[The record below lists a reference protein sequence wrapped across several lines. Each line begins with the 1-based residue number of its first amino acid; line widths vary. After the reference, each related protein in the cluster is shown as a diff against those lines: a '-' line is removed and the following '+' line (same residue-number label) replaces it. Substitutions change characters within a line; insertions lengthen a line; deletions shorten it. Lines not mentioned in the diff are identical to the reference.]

1 LIERCLHPWLA
12 GNDDR
17 AGAFGGE
24 LLARAAIAVAR
35 FVKRSHYPPMSLA
48 PFSSSRGSSETPTFR
63 EARDLLLELHDDYHG
78 ARAAFVWPRPERFN
92 WALDWFDAE
101 LAAGE
106 HGRKTALKVIGER
119 IETRTFADLR
129 LESARLANGLRALGA
144 KRGDRLLMML
154 GVVPELWATMLAAM
168 KLGLVLIPAMP
179 TLGHADIADRLE
191 RGQAKYLI
199 AHGSDAEKFTR
210 LGEGVQRVAVG
221 PAPPGWRRY
230 ATLLG
235 GDSFQPDGPTQA
247 DDPMLLYFTS
257 GTTARAKLVV
267 HTHASYPIGHLSTMY
282 GLGLKPGDAHLNISS
297 PGWAKHAWSSVFAP
311 WNAGAAIIALA
322 RRFDARET
330 LDALVA
336 HKVTTFCA
344 PPTVWRM
351 LIQHDLRKWK
361 VALREV
367 VGAGEPLNPEV
378 IEQVRRAWGLT
389 VRDFYGQT
397 ETTAIIGNS
406 PGQRIVPGSMG
417 RPFPGYRIALIDADG
432 LESDS
437 GEIAISLHPRPVGL
451 MRGYQDEA
459 GGLKAIEGEYYR
471 TGDVAARDADGYIT
485 FIGRADDVFKS
496 SDYRLSPFELESVLI
511 EHAAVAEAAVVPA
524 PDPVR
529 YMIAK
534 AYIVLAKG
542 HAPNRA
548 TAAAIFKHMRERLS
562 AYKLVRRIEF
572 AELPKTISGKI
583 RRVELRQRES
593 ALAER
598 GERAQAEFRIEDF
611 PEG

>member
-1 LIERCLHPWLA
+1 
-12 GNDDR
+12 
-17 AGAFGGE
+17 
-24 LLARAAIAVAR
+24 
-35 FVKRSHYPPMSLA
+35 MSLA
-48 PFSSSRGSSETPTFR
+48 PFSTPPASTEPPTFR

-92 WALDWFDAE
+92 WALEWFDAE

-106 HGRKTALKVIGER
+106 HGRRTALKVIGER
-119 IETRTFADLR
+119 VETRTFAELAH
-129 LESARLANGLRALGA
+129 ESSRLANGLRALGA

-179 TLGHADIADRLE
+179 TLGQADIADRLE
-191 RGQAKYLI
+191 RGQAKYLV
-199 AHGSDAEKFTR
+199 AHGADAEKFAR
-210 LGEGVQRVAVG
+210 LAEGVERVAVG
-221 PAPPGWRRY
+221 AAPPGWRSY
-230 ATLLG
+230 DALLG
-235 GDSFQPDGPTQA
+235 GELFHPDGPTKA

-267 HTHASYPIGHLSTMY
+267 HSHASYPIGHLSTMY

-311 WNAGAAIIALA
+311 WNAGAAVIALA
-322 RRFDARET
+322 TRFEPRAA
-330 LDALVA
+330 LDALVE
-336 HKVTTFCA
+336 HQVTTFCA

-351 LIQHDLRKWK
+351 LIQHDLRQWK

-367 VGAGEPLNPEV
+367 NAAGEPVNPEI
-378 IEQVRRAWGLT
+378 IEQVRRAWGLAL
-389 VRDFYGQT
+389 RDSYGQT
-397 ETTAIIGNS
+397 ETTMMIGNS

-417 RPFPGYRIALIDADG
+417 RPLPGYRVALIDADG

-437 GEIAISLHPRPVGL
+437 GEIALPLRPRSVGL
-451 MRGYQDEA
+451 MSGYQNER
-459 GGLKAIEGEYYR
+459 GELVAIEGEYYR
-471 TGDVAARDADGYIT
+471 TGDVASRDADGYIT

-511 EHAAVAEAAVVPA
+511 EHAAIAEAAVVPA

-529 YMIAK
+529 YTIAK
-534 AYIVLAKG
+534 GYVALAQG
-542 HAPNRA
+542 HAPDRA
-548 TAAAIFKHMRERLS
+548 TAAAIFKHMRARLS

-572 AELPKTISGKI
+572 FELPKTISGKI
-583 RRVELRQRES
+583 RRVELRQRE
-593 ALAER
+593 AKLAQQ
-598 GERAQAEFRIEDF
+598 GERAEAEFRIEDF

>member
-1 LIERCLHPWLA
+1 MA
-12 GNDDR
+12 GTSPDKSGHDDM
-17 AGAFGGE
+17 GSFD
-24 LLARAAIAVAR
+24 VAR
-35 FVKRSHYPPMSLA
+35 FVKRSHTPRMSLA
-48 PFSSSRGSSETPTFR
+48 PFSTPPASTEPPTFR

-92 WALDWFDAE
+92 WALEWFDAE

-106 HGRKTALKVIGER
+106 HGGRTALKVIGER
-119 IETRTFADLR
+119 VETRTFAELAH
-129 LESARLANGLRALGA
+129 ESSRLANGLRALGA

-179 TLGHADIADRLE
+179 TLGQADIADRLE
-191 RGQAKYLI
+191 RGQAKYLV
-199 AHGSDAEKFTR
+199 AHGADAEKFAR
-210 LGEGVQRVAVG
+210 LAEGVERVAVG
-221 PAPPGWRRY
+221 AAPPGWRSY
-230 ATLLG
+230 DALLG
-235 GDSFQPDGPTQA
+235 GELFHPDGPTKA

-282 GLGLKPGDAHLNISS
+282 GLGLKPGDAHLNSSS

-311 WNAGAAIIALA
+311 WNAGATVIALA
-322 RRFDARET
+322 TRFEPRAA
-330 LDALVA
+330 LDALVE
-336 HKVTTFCA
+336 HQVTTFCA

-351 LIQHDLRKWK
+351 LIQHDLRQWK

-367 VGAGEPLNPEV
+367 NAAGEPVNPEI
-378 IEQVRRAWGLT
+378 IEQVRRAWGLPL
-389 VRDFYGQT
+389 RDSYGQT
-397 ETTAIIGNS
+397 ETTMMIGNS

-417 RPFPGYRIALIDADG
+417 RPLPGYRVALIDADG

-437 GEIAISLHPRPVGL
+437 GEIALPLRPRSVGL
-451 MRGYQDEA
+451 MSGYQNER
-459 GGLKAIEGEYYR
+459 GELIAIEGEYYR
-471 TGDVAARDADGYIT
+471 TGDVASRDADGYIT

-511 EHAAVAEAAVVPA
+511 EHAAIAEAAVVPA

-529 YMIAK
+529 YTIAK
-534 AYIVLAKG
+534 GYVALAQG
-542 HAPNRA
+542 HAPDRA
-548 TAAAIFKHMRERLS
+548 TAAAIFKHMRARLS

-572 AELPKTISGKI
+572 FELPKTISGKI
-583 RRVELRQRES
+583 RRVELRQRE
-593 ALAER
+593 AKLAQR
-598 GERAQAEFRIEDF
+598 GERAAA
-611 PEG
+611 

>member
-1 LIERCLHPWLA
+1 
-12 GNDDR
+12 
-17 AGAFGGE
+17 
-24 LLARAAIAVAR
+24 
-35 FVKRSHYPPMSLA
+35 MSLA
-48 PFSSSRGSSETPTFR
+48 PFSTPPASTEPPTFR

-92 WALDWFDAE
+92 WALEWFDAE

-106 HGRKTALKVIGER
+106 HGRRTALKVIGER
-119 IETRTFADLR
+119 VETRTFAELAHE
-129 LESARLANGLRALGA
+129 LSRLANGLRALGA

-179 TLGHADIADRLE
+179 TLGQADIADRLE
-191 RGQAKYLI
+191 RGQAKYLV
-199 AHGSDAEKFTR
+199 AHGADAEKFAR
-210 LGEGVQRVAVG
+210 LAEGVERVAVG
-221 PAPPGWRRY
+221 AAPPGWRSY
-230 ATLLG
+230 DALLG
-235 GDSFQPDGPTQA
+235 GELFHPDGPTKA

-267 HTHASYPIGHLSTMY
+267 HSHASYPIGHLSTMY

-311 WNAGAAIIALA
+311 WNAGAAVIALA
-322 RRFDARET
+322 TRFEPRAA
-330 LDALVA
+330 LDALVE
-336 HKVTTFCA
+336 HQVTTFCA

-351 LIQHDLRKWK
+351 LIQHDLRQWK

-367 VGAGEPLNPEV
+367 NAAGEPVNPEI
-378 IEQVRRAWGLT
+378 IEQVRRAWGLAL
-389 VRDFYGQT
+389 RDSYGQT
-397 ETTAIIGNS
+397 ETTMMIGNS

-417 RPFPGYRIALIDADG
+417 RPLPGYRVALIDADG

-437 GEIAISLHPRPVGL
+437 GEIALPLRPRSVGL
-451 MRGYQDEA
+451 MSGYQNER
-459 GGLKAIEGEYYR
+459 GELVAIEGEYYR
-471 TGDVAARDADGYIT
+471 TGDVASRDADGYIT

-511 EHAAVAEAAVVPA
+511 EHAAIAEAAVVPA

-529 YMIAK
+529 YTIAK
-534 AYIVLAKG
+534 GYVALAQG
-542 HAPNRA
+542 HAPDRA
-548 TAAAIFKHMRERLS
+548 TAAAIFKHMRARLS

-572 AELPKTISGKI
+572 FELPKTISGKI
-583 RRVELRQRES
+583 RRVELRQRE
-593 ALAER
+593 AKLAQQ
-598 GERAQAEFRIEDF
+598 GERAEAEFRIEDF